1 MIWKVVSRSVGMAGR
16 LCGVMQVEGVAWFG
30 STLQLC
36 QVTCR
41 VVLMLS
47 SGWVV
52 VACEMSGG
60 PFEPIITLL
69 IAPIF

>member
-1 MIWKVVSRSVGMAGR
+1 MIWKVVSRSVGMAGGS
-16 LCGVMQVEGVAWFG
+16 CGVVRVEGVVWFG
-30 STLQLC
+30 STLQLG

-60 PFEPIITLL
+60 PFEPITLL
-69 IAPIF
+69 IAPIL